1 MSKTRFSLGVENDW
15 AGLRGTGRP
24 NLSRAAQFLC
34 AKGRPGKIGFN
45 LPCSTDHEQGWQPY
59 PVDAQCA
66 TREDH
71 THNCFYA
78 RDERHLPFTRAISQ
92 GLGETKPG
100 MRQPCSAPPAMDRLL
115 IVLFFFRGGSPT
127 GRFRRGRNF
136 RMTGKLPRERHRS
149 KGRRN
154 PLRERGGR
162 LENSSGSSRAGE

>member
-1 MSKTRFSLGVENDW
+1 MPSVLQ
-15 AGLRGTGRP
+15 GR
-24 NLSRAAQFLC
+24 
-34 AKGRPGKIGFN
+34 II
-45 LPCSTDHEQGWQPY
+45 
-59 PVDAQCA
+59 
-66 TREDH
+66 H
-71 THNCFYA
+71 TNCFYA

-162 LENSSGSSRAGE
+162 LEHSSGSSRAAGCLPRQIWR